1 MLVFGDGFKLSK
13 LVMCVVQHEWR
24 ALGVQQSGGWV
35 HYAIHPPE
43 PHVLLFRRPLGYQQ
57 QQPAQQ
63 PPAQADALHGKYL
76 YIIERP
82 FQLIFLRLF
91 NTNENSANIVFPP
104 YSNSD

>member
-1 MLVFGDGFKLSK
+1 
-13 LVMCVVQHEWR
+13 MCVVQHEWR

-63 PPAQADALHGKYL
+63 PPAQANALHGKYS

-82 FQLIFLRLF
+82 FQLNFLRLF